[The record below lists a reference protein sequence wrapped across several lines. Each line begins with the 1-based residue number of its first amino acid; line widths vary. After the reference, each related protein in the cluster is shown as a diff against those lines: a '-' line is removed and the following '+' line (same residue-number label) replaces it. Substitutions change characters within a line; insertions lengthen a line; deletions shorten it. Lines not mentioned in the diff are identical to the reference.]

1 MARPARPQEA
11 VILFA
16 IVSDTPHRLR
26 QPIFSDFLLSH
37 GRRRRMGASI
47 PGRGRDG
54 FGLARPSRAGRSTSK
69 LFWGT
74 HGCGWIF
81 FQRASARPCWEWAGV
96 LTDRE
101 YRTVFEASPDATLIV
116 DAGGVIRDLNPQAAR
131 MFGWPADEMRGLA
144 VERLVPQESRE
155 EHLQHRQRYGKAP
168 KPRPMGQGLELSAV
182 RKDGTTLPVEISLS
196 PSGLAGDG
204 GWVICTVRDISGWK
218 RMQRLSRMMVG
229 AAELERKHLS
239 RELHDDLLQY
249 LVSLKIRAKLL
260 ADEMD
265 PDKRA
270 EALALISGE
279 IQDAMRRVKRIIT
292 GLLPPELERRG
303 LLSALRTV
311 FRDAAEVY
319 GFTVHSKLE
328 RLDGELDGDVALG
341 LYRIVQEAVTNAARH
356 AQVNEATVAVT
367 RCHGQVIAEIRDE
380 GCGFELPDPGAEPID
395 GRVGLAGMR
404 DRAALIGGEV
414 TVWTAPGEGTTVRA
428 TLPMTRPRPKH

>member
-1 MARPARPQEA
+1 M
-11 VILFA
+11 
-16 IVSDTPHRLR
+16 
-26 QPIFSDFLLSH
+26 
-37 GRRRRMGASI
+37 
-47 PGRGRDG
+47 G
-54 FGLARPSRAGRSTSK
+54 FGWLGQAAGRSTFT
-69 LFWGT
+69 LFRGT
-74 HGCGWIF
+74 QHGRIF
-81 FQRASARPCWEWAGV
+81 NFSARARGVHVRAPSGAGCRTNGPAGSFLRARLPGVPGGSGV

-116 DAGGVIRDLNPQAAR
+116 NADGVIQDLNPQAVK
-131 MFGWPADEMRGLA
+131 MFGRPAEELKGLA
-144 VERLVPQESRE
+144 VERLVPRESRE
-155 EHLQHRQRYGKAP
+155 EHVRHRRRYGEAP
-168 KPRPMGQGLELSAV
+168 RPRPMGQGLELSAV

-196 PSGLAGDG
+196 PSGLAGG
-204 GWVICTVRDISGWK
+204 KGWVICTVRDISGWK

-270 EALALISGE
+270 EALALISAE

-311 FRDAAEVY
+311 FRDAADVY
-319 GFTVHSKLE
+319 GFTVHARLE
-328 RLDGELDGDVALG
+328 RLEDKLDGDVALG

-367 RCHGQVIAEIRDE
+367 RCRGRIIAEIRDE

-428 TLPMTRPRPKH
+428 TLPVAQPRPTH

>member
-1 MARPARPQEA
+1 M
-11 VILFA
+11 
-16 IVSDTPHRLR
+16 
-26 QPIFSDFLLSH
+26 
-37 GRRRRMGASI
+37 
-47 PGRGRDG
+47 
-54 FGLARPSRAGRSTSK
+54 
-69 LFWGT
+69 
-74 HGCGWIF
+74 
-81 FQRASARPCWEWAGV
+81 

-101 YRTVFEASPDATLIV
+101 YRAVFEASPDATLIV
-116 DAGGVIRDLNPQAAR
+116 DAGGVIQDLNPQAVK
-131 MFGWPADEMRGLA
+131 MFGWPAEEMKGLA
-144 VERLVPQESRE
+144 VDRLVPRESRE
-155 EHLQHRQRYGKAP
+155 EHLRHRRRYGEAP
-168 KPRPMGQGLELSAV
+168 RPRPMGQGLELSAV

-196 PSGLAGDG
+196 PLGLAGG
-204 GWVICTVRDISGWK
+204 NGWVICTVRDISGWK

-270 EALALISGE
+270 EALAMISAE

-311 FRDAAEVY
+311 FRDAADVY
-319 GFTVHSKLE
+319 GFTVHARLE
-328 RLDGELDGDVALG
+328 RLGGELDGDVALG

-356 AQVNEATVAVT
+356 AQVDEATVAVT
-367 RCHGQVIAEIRDE
+367 RCGEEIVAEIRDE

-428 TLPMTRPRPKH
+428 TLPFTRSRPEH